1 MINYHYLSDQYDINE
16 SVLTLGN
23 FDSVHLGHVNLINDV
38 LSYSKEFNVPSVL
51 LSFYPHSNKIIK
63 PNNKHKDLLSIEN
76 KFNII
81 KQMGIDNIDIIKFD
95 KITSNISADDFMN
108 FLILK
113 YNPKCIVIG
122 YDNYFG
128 RNREGSYDYLI
139 NNKKY
144 KNIKIIKHNKYAHNG
159 FNIKTSIIK
168 NHIAKGEINIAN
180 NYLGYKY
187 KISGKVVEGDKR
199 GRELGFPTANINLL
213 NPEQLIPLNGVYSVN
228 LIFDRRKYKGI
239 CNIGY
244 RPTLNNSK
252 KITIETHIVNILD
265 IKLYNEIVEI
275 EFVDYLRKEIKF
287 NNVEKLITQI
297 KKDIK
302 KITLMEK

>member
-1 MINYHYLSDQYDINE
+1 MCGII
-16 SVLTLGN
+16 G
-23 FDSVHLGHVNLINDV
+23 IA
-38 LSYSKEFNVPSVL
+38 
-51 LSFYPHSNKIIK
+51 SNK
-63 PNNKHKDLLSIEN
+63 SVSV
-76 KFNII
+76 NII
-81 KQMGIDNIDIIKFD
+81 
-95 KITSNISADDFMN
+95 SA
-108 FLILK
+108 LK
-113 YNPKCIVIG
+113 KLEYRG
-122 YDNYFG
+122 YDSAG
-128 RNREGSYDYLI
+128 L
-139 NNKKY
+139 
-144 KNIKIIKHNKYAHNG
+144 A
-159 FNIKTSIIK
+159 T
-168 NHIAKGEINIAN
+168 IANGEINSAN

-187 KISGKVVEGDKR
+187 KISGKVVEGDRR